1 MARVPLQQNLTQ
13 ELAAGSE
20 VQFGATSVDP
30 QRDVV
35 SDDIKR
41 QGQAMQQFGQVI
53 NKLDDELNNAES
65 KKLYNNFYSE
75 LNSITTNYQNLKG
88 AQAVAVTGEFDDK
101 TPRYAVDDAN
111 NNIKTLLEK
120 YQGQTSNNVVKYMF
134 ENMAQVSIKSA
145 QDKITQHSIKQ
156 QRIFKEAETK
166 SKIENHQNEAI
177 MSSSKYA
184 DPGGAYQISFF
195 AGLREIQ
202 EFAIDKNWNVDPSK
216 GAVSSQ
222 YLEMVNE
229 YTKNIHDGAID
240 NFNAGDNAAGAKAYL
255 NAHLE
260 GFGIGGE
267 QVLTIDNETAIK
279 NLSKV
284 LKRENEFCAEK
295 ICNNILDAKGN
306 SNDNRFLSQ
315 ANKLLTLDSNN
326 TVDNGNGDSVIDGNN
341 ASEMLNVENSVS
353 ENIEQLEKI
362 KNTSKFYKL
371 DSNQTL
377 IPQHQTTHLFAI
389 QKLGVEKADS
399 LYTEAKSNIEIDQEK
414 IKNDFAYAT
423 QINKKIMDNYMKLV
437 IDNVEIKYSPKVQ
450 TITKEIIK
458 LENTPD
464 VYKKRISSNLGPF
477 PGTKEFKKSEI
488 DRKKRLKIKNLKEEL
503 KSAKEQSD
511 KYINQIA
518 NDLLIL
524 KGDIDYEYNPNKQ
537 YVKVDERTKLP
548 PLSYFE
554 KQLKETVKDET
565 KLEYALT
572 DLKDKY
578 NRARDTRLAN
588 YNMAYS
594 QAEDIAFA
602 RPDGWKDLKLNDINI
617 NQFSKDDQIKLKGGQ
632 PDVSHTDA
640 VHDIETNDA
649 EILTDENK
657 LKEYRYALS
666 PGKYQYYL
674 NEIKNNTSN
683 KSKGS
688 NVKVDTDIFE
698 EGLRLNGLGKE
709 LLYGPNINKPA
720 NKEKYD
726 TLKMVYRDRLNWY
739 YENGVT
745 IDYDKKKNIVKEI
758 LMDKVIEDK
767 FFDKEIIFEGK
778 ERTDNFEKLYVN
790 VSKPNPNYE
799 IGVDNEKTIDEVVYL
814 KDIPNSV
821 SAEIKLS
828 LYIRGI
834 AFTQQAIANEYFKAG
849 RPKSG
854 ENYKKYLERKMLKG
868 E

>member
-20 VQFGATSVDP
+20 VQFGATSVNP

-88 AQAVAVTGEFDDK
+88 AQAVAVTGQFDDK
-101 TPRYAVDDAN
+101 TPKYAVDDAN
-111 NNIKTLLEK
+111 DNIKTLLEK

-166 SKIENHQNEAI
+166 SKIQNHQLEAI
-177 MSSSKYA
+177 MNSSKYA

-399 LYTEAKSNIEIDQEK
+399 LYTEAKSKIEIDQEK
-414 IKNDFAYAT
+414 MKNDFAYAT

-450 TITKEIIK
+450 TIQ
-458 LENTPD
+458 
-464 VYKKRISSNLGPF
+464 
-477 PGTKEFKKSEI
+477 
-488 DRKKRLKIKNLKEEL
+488 KNLNKVKEDLSKIPIGRFNAQKRVSLEVKRNNLQQEL
-503 KSAKEQSD
+503 KLAKEQSD

-524 KGDIDYEYNPNKQ
+524 KRDIDYEYNPNKQ

-578 NRARDTRLAN
+578 NRANDTRLAN

-602 RPDGWKDLKLNDINI
+602 RPDGWKDLKLNNIDI

-688 NVKVDTDIFE
+688 NLKADTEIFE

-709 LLYGPNINKPA
+709 LLYGPNTDKPA

-767 FFDKEIIFEGK
+767 FFDQEVIFEGK

-799 IGVDNEKTIDEVVYL
+799 IGVDNQKTIDETVYL

-834 AFTQQAIANEYFKAG
+834 PFTQQAIADEYFKAG

>member
-75 LNSITTNYQNLKG
+75 LNTITTNYKNLKG
-88 AQAVAVTGEFDDK
+88 AQAVTVTGEFDDK

-166 SKIENHQNEAI
+166 SKIENHQLEAI
-177 MSSSKYA
+177 MNSSKYA

-216 GAVSSQ
+216 GPVSSQ

-255 NAHLE
+255 NAHLK

-267 QVLTIDNETAIK
+267 QVLTIDNQIAIK

-362 KNTSKFYKL
+362 RNTSKFYKL

-399 LYTEAKSNIEIDQEK
+399 LYTEAKTNIEIDQEK
-414 IKNDFAYAT
+414 MKNNFAYAT

-450 TITKEIIK
+450 TIQKKLNELDKEVKKTPLGSYRITGQLTKFGVRR
-458 LENTPD
+458 EN
-464 VYKKRISSNLGPF
+464 LQQ
-477 PGTKEFKKSEI
+477 
-488 DRKKRLKIKNLKEEL
+488 EL
-503 KSAKEQSD
+503 KLAKEQSD

-524 KGDIDYEYNPNKQ
+524 KRDIDYEYIPNKQ

-578 NRARDTRLAN
+578 NRANDTRLAN

-602 RPDGWKDLKLNDINI
+602 RPDGWKDLKLNDIDI

-688 NVKVDTDIFE
+688 NVKVDKDIFE
-698 EGLRLNGLGKE
+698 EGLRLNGLGEE
-709 LLYGPNINKPA
+709 LLYGKNINKPK

-767 FFDKEIIFEGK
+767 FFDQEVIFEGK

-799 IGVDNEKTIDEVVYL
+799 IGVDNRKILDETVYL
-814 KDIPNSV
+814 KEIPNSV
-821 SAEIKLS
+821 SAEIQLS

-834 AFTQQAIANEYFKAG
+834 PFTQQAIADEYYKAG